1 MTKIKICGIKR
12 SEDVQYV
19 NKYLPDY
26 IGFVFAESK
35 RKVSM
40 EQAVKLRNELDPRIK
55 AVGVFVNE
63 DMDKVAE
70 TALKCRLD
78 CIQLHGDENGQYVE
92 DLRDLLKSQSDI
104 EIWKAIRIKDEKSL
118 FILDEYEVDTFV
130 LDTFVE
136 GTYGGAGK
144 VFDWKLA
151 KLAKSFGKII
161 VAGGLSSDNVSD
173 AIELVLPYGV
183 DVSSNV
189 ETDGVKDEE
198 KIRCFIEKVRSY
210 FMLKR

>member
-12 SEDVQYV
+12 IKDVQYV
-19 NKYLPDY
+19 NKYLPNY

-35 RKVSM
+35 RKVTM
-40 EQAVKLRNELDPRIK
+40 EQAIELRNDLDPRIK

-63 DMDKVAE
+63 SMDRVVE
-70 TALKCRLD
+70 TAVNCRLD

-92 DLRDLLKSQSDI
+92 NLKKLIKSQYDV
-104 EIWKAIRIKDEKSL
+104 EIWKAIRVKDESSL
-118 FILDEYEVDTFV
+118 LLLDEYEVDAFV

-136 GTYGGAGK
+136 GAYGGAGK

-161 VAGGLSSDNVSD
+161 VAGGLSIDNVSD
-173 AIELVLPYGV
+173 AIELVMPYGV

-189 ETDGVKDEE
+189 ETDGVKDEV
-198 KIRCFIEKVRSY
+198 KIRRFIEKVRNH
-210 FMLKR
+210 F